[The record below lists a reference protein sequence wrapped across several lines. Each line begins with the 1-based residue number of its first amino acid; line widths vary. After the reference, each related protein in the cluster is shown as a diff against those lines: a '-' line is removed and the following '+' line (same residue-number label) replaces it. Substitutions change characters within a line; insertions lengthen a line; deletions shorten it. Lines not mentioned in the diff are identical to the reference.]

1 MFRDPGQADPVGVD
15 VVPGG
20 QAGQH
25 HAAAVI
31 REQIT
36 IPVLIHMLHRCVTK
50 TLADLKISVLN
61 YKQVLIPPMVMSS
74 SCQKTSEILTLNL
87 N

>member
-1 MFRDPGQADPVGVD
+1 MLRDSSQADPVGVD

-31 REQIT
+31 REQVT
-36 IPVLIHMLHRCVTK
+36 IPVLIHVLRRRIAK
-50 TLADLKISVLN
+50 TLADLQILRFKCSKSVESADVTL
-61 YKQVLIPPMVMSS
+61 L
-74 SCQKTSEILTLNL
+74 SENI
-87 N
+87 